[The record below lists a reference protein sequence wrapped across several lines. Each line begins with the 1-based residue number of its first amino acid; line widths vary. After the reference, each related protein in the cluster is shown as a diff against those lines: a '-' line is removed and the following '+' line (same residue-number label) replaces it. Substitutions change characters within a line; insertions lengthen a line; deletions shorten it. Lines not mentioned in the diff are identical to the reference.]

1 MDRITEAISA
11 ISIGIVVAEFLRKT
25 GTVLQAI
32 EIYKECL
39 IILHSQTRAIDCS
52 LANFTFRAIY
62 KKIICA
68 YANIKD

>member
-39 IILHSQTRAIDCS
+39 IL
-52 LANFTFRAIY
+52 
-62 KKIICA
+62 
-68 YANIKD
+68 